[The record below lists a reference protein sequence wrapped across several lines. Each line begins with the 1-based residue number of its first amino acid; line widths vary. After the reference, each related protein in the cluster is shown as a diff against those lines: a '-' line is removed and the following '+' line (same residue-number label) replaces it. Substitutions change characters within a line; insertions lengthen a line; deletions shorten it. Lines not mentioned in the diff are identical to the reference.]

1 MHANMSVGEIMTRE
15 VVTVEKDDGLMVI
28 REILDTRNFHHL
40 IVMDKGSVCGIIS
53 FNDLSRAI
61 KPLVM
66 VDNGMPDVALTASD
80 IMTVNPITINSDDSL
95 SMAAELILTNRM
107 HALPVMEKGELE
119 GIITSHDILKECF
132 S

>member
-1 MHANMSVGEIMTRE
+1 MDANLTVGEIMTRD
-15 VVTVEKDDGLMVI
+15 VVTVEREDGLMII

-40 IVMDKGSVCGIIS
+40 VVMDKGKVCGIIS

-80 IMTVNPITINSDDSL
+80 IMTANPITINSDDSL
-95 SMAAELILTNRM
+95 TMAADIILTNRM
-107 HALPVMEKGELE
+107 HALPVTENGKLK
-119 GIITSHDILKECF
+119 GIITSHDILKVCF